1 MDNKEIFRRYQA
13 ALRQPDTL
21 APLLAPDFIAHDR
34 PPPNGRDEL
43 VGFRRTVMA
52 AFPDQ
57 TFEIMDILAE
67 NDRVAARL
75 QTDQTHHGAFLG
87 VPPTGKR
94 FSFEVYEIVQV
105 KDGLIAAR
113 WSSMKQAVGDILAG
127 LAAKMP

>member
-13 ALRQPDTL
+13 ALRRPDTL
-21 APLLAPDFIAHDR
+21 APLLAPDFIAYDR

-43 VGFRRTVMA
+43 IDFRRAVMA

-75 QTDQTHHGAFLG
+75 QTDQTHHGAFQG
-87 VPPTGKR
+87 IPPTGRR
-94 FSFEVYEIVQV
+94 FSFEVYEIVHI

-113 WSSMKQAVGDILAG
+113 WTSMQRAVGDILAE
-127 LAAKMP
+127 LAAKTP